1 MSMHTP
7 GPWQYRPHKYD
18 DWGWVRGGVPDEDG
32 YLPLVACARSGAFD
46 ATDYPAHRSNKTD
59 PFEANAR
66 LIAAAPDMLAALMPF
81 AQAADAFPEKLPDE
95 YEFLVKLDAVPIFR
109 ATVGMFRA
117 ARKIIAKAEGRA

>member
-66 LIAAAPDMLAALMPF
+66 LIAAAPDLLAALKVAEQFIANGIEFGYIRMPD
-81 AQAADAFPEKLPDE
+81 QGTPDPAHE
-95 YEFLVKLDAVPIFR
+95 TPRLIREA
-109 ATVGMFRA
+109 
-117 ARKIIAKAEGRA
+117 IAKAEGRA